1 MRHDTFFYSLSLSL
15 GSASILNKI
24 KEGYLIW
31 MAISPHMPKGARYT
45 MGARIENKCLDLL
58 ELSYTAYFI
67 QREDKSQKIS
77 ECIFILDILKFL
89 LTIAWE
95 GKFLSHKQYETLA
108 VKLDEIGKM
117 FWGWKKSMETPL
129 KKNPAI

>member
-1 MRHDTFFYSLSLSL
+1 
-15 GSASILNKI
+15 
-24 KEGYLIW
+24 
-31 MAISPHMPKGARYT
+31 
-45 MGARIENKCLDLL
+45 MGARIENKFLDLL

-95 GKFLSHKQYETLA
+95 GKFLSHKQYEILA

-117 FWGWKKSMETPL
+117 FWGWRKSIDAHL
-129 KKNPAI
+129 KKNPA

>member
-1 MRHDTFFYSLSLSL
+1 MTWT
-15 GSASILNKI
+15 AT
-24 KEGYLIW
+24 
-31 MAISPHMPKGARYT
+31 SPHMPKGARYT
-45 MGARIENKCLDLL
+45 MGSRIENKFLDLL

-67 QREDKSQKIS
+67 RREEKSQKIS

-108 VKLDEIGKM
+108 VKMDEIGKM
-117 FWGWKKSMETPL
+117 FWGWKKSMETPH
-129 KKNPAI
+129 KQNRAM